1 MTSEFRDGARTIDR
15 TSPLPLWAQLEAELR
30 RRLEVGHFE
39 HRFPTDR
46 ELIEIYE
53 VSRHTARH
61 AVAKLGS
68 DGIVKRERGIGTS
81 IDRRQFEQSLGSLY
95 SLFQLVESSGVEQR
109 SRVLELERT
118 TYAEAAA
125 QLGLAADA
133 PLLHLS
139 RLRLADDEPLAID
152 RLWLPFEIGEPLL
165 DVDFSH
171 TALYDE
177 LERSVGRRPTSG
189 WERIR
194 PVVPRDED
202 RDLLGLDG
210 LEAVFSLQRL
220 GLLDNHPIEWRI
232 TLIRGDRFSF
242 MADWSAGQR
251 SGLRLARAG

>member
-109 SRVLELERT
+109 SRVLELERAT
-118 TYAEAAA
+118 HAEAAA

-177 LERSVGRRPTSG
+177 LERSVGRRPSSG

-194 PVVPRDED
+194 PVVPGDED
-202 RDLLGLDG
+202 RDLLELDG
-210 LEAVFSLQRL
+210 QEAVFSLQRL
-220 GLLDNHPIEWRI
+220 GLLDNRPIEWRI

>member
-1 MTSEFRDGARTIDR
+1 MTSEFRDGARPIDR

-109 SRVLELERT
+109 SRVLELERAT
-118 TYAEAAA
+118 HAEAAA

-139 RLRLADDEPLAID
+139 RLRLAADEPLAID

-177 LERSVGRRPTSG
+177 LERSAGRPTSG

-194 PVVPRDED
+194 PVVPGEAD
-202 RDLLGLDG
+202 RVLLGLDG
-210 LEAVFSLQRL
+210 REAVFSLQRL
-220 GLLDNHPIEWRI
+220 GMLDNRPIEWRI

>member
-109 SRVLELERT
+109 SRVLELERAT
-118 TYAEAAA
+118 HAEAAA

-194 PVVPRDED
+194 PVVPR
-202 RDLLGLDG
+202 
-210 LEAVFSLQRL
+210 
-220 GLLDNHPIEWRI
+220 
-232 TLIRGDRFSF
+232 
-242 MADWSAGQR
+242 
-251 SGLRLARAG
+251 

>member
-1 MTSEFRDGARTIDR
+1 VTSEFCDGAETLDR

-30 RRLEVGHFE
+30 RRLGLGQFE

-81 IDRRQFEQSLGSLY
+81 IDHQQFEQSLGSLY
-95 SLFQLVESSGVEQR
+95 SLFQLVENSGVEQR
-109 SRVLELERT
+109 SRVLELGPA

-125 QLGLAADA
+125 HLGLSADA
-133 PLLHLS
+133 RLLHLS

-177 LERSVGRRPTSG
+177 LERSAGRRPSSG

-194 PVVPRDED
+194 PVVPGEAD
-202 RDLLGLDG
+202 RILLGLDG

-220 GLLDNHPIEWRI
+220 GMLDDRPIEWRI

>member
-1 MTSEFRDGARTIDR
+1 VTSEFRDGARTIDR

-81 IDRRQFEQSLGSLY
+81 IDRHQFEQSLGSLY

-109 SRVLELERT
+109 SRVLELERAT
-118 TYAEAAA
+118 HAEAAA

-139 RLRLADDEPLAID
+139 RLRLAADEPLAID

-177 LERSVGRRPTSG
+177 LERSVGRPTSG

-194 PVVPRDED
+194 PVVPGDAD
-202 RDLLGLDG
+202 RILLGLDG

-220 GLLDNHPIEWRI
+220 GLLDDRPIEWRI

>member
-1 MTSEFRDGARTIDR
+1 VTSQFAAGSGPIDR
-15 TSPLPLWAQLEAELR
+15 SSPLPLWAQLEAELR
-30 RRLEVGHFE
+30 RRLELGHFDA
-39 HRFPTDR
+39 RFPTDR
-46 ELIEIYE
+46 ELIEIYG

-81 IDRRQFEQSLGSLY
+81 IDRHQFEQSLGSLY
-95 SLFQLVESSGVEQR
+95 SLFQLVERSGVQQR
-109 SRVLELERT
+109 SRVLELDRAT
-118 TYAEAAA
+118 HPEAAA
-125 QLGLAADA
+125 HLGLAADA

-139 RLRLADDEPLAID
+139 RLRLAADEPLAID
-152 RLWLPFEIGEPLL
+152 RVWLPFEIGAPLL

-177 LERSVGRRPTSG
+177 VERAAGRRPGNG

-194 PVVPRDED
+194 PVVPLEAD
-202 RDLLGLDG
+202 RALLGLDG
-210 LEAVFSLQRL
+210 HEAVFSLQRL
-220 GLLDNHPIEWRI
+220 GMIGNRPIEWRI

-242 MADWSAGQR
+242 VADWSAGQR

>member
-1 MTSEFRDGARTIDR
+1 VTSEFCEGAASIDR

-30 RRLEVGHFE
+30 RRLGLGHFE

-68 DGIVKRERGIGTS
+68 DGIVKRERGVGTS
-81 IDRRQFEQSLGSLY
+81 IDRHQFEQSLGSLY
-95 SLFQLVESSGVEQR
+95 SLFQLVESTGVEQR
-109 SRVLELERT
+109 SRVLVLERAT
-118 TYAEAAA
+118 HAEAAA
-125 QLGLAADA
+125 QLGLASDA

-139 RLRLADDEPLAID
+139 RLRLAADEPLAID

-177 LERSVGRRPTSG
+177 LENAAGRRPSSG

-194 PVVPRDED
+194 PVVPGEAD
-202 RDLLGLDG
+202 RVLLGLDG

-220 GLLDNHPIEWRI
+220 GVLDDRPIEWRI

>member
-1 MTSEFRDGARTIDR
+1 VTSEFRDGAGAIDR
-15 TSPLPLWAQLEAELR
+15 GSPLPLWVQLEAELR
-30 RRLEVGHFE
+30 RRLGLGHFE

-46 ELIEIYE
+46 ELIEIYD

-81 IDRRQFEQSLGSLY
+81 IDRHQFEQSLGSLY

-109 SRVLELERT
+109 SRVLVLERAT
-118 TYAEAAA
+118 HPEAAA
-125 QLGLAADA
+125 ELGLAADA

-152 RLWLPFEIGEPLL
+152 RLWLPFDIGQPLL

-177 LERSVGRRPTSG
+177 LERAAGRRPTSG

-194 PVVPRDED
+194 PIVPREAD
-202 RDLLGLDG
+202 RILLGLDG
-210 LEAVFSLQRL
+210 LEAVFSLHRL
-220 GLLDNHPIEWRI
+220 GVLDDRPIEWRI

-251 SGLRLARAG
+251 SGLRMARAG

>member
-1 MTSEFRDGARTIDR
+1 VTSEFRDGARTIDR

-95 SLFQLVESSGVEQR
+95 SLFQLVESSGVEQL
-109 SRVLELERT
+109 SRVLELEET
-118 TYAEAAA
+118 THAEAAA

-139 RLRLADDEPLAID
+139 RLRLAGNEPLAID

-194 PVVPRDED
+194 PVVPRDAD

-220 GLLDNHPIEWRI
+220 GMLDNRPIEWRI

>member
-1 MTSEFRDGARTIDR
+1 VTSEFSEGAATIDR

-30 RRLEVGHFE
+30 RRLGLGHFE
-39 HRFPTDR
+39 LRFPTDR

-81 IDRRQFEQSLGSLY
+81 IDRHQFEQSLGSLY
-95 SLFQLVESSGVEQR
+95 SLFQLVERSGVEQR
-109 SRVLELERT
+109 SRVLELERAT
-118 TYAEAAA
+118 HAEAAA

-139 RLRLADDEPLAID
+139 RLRLAADEPLAID

-177 LERSVGRRPTSG
+177 LERAVGHRPSNG

-194 PVVPRDED
+194 PVVPPEAD
-202 RDLLGLDG
+202 RILLGLDG
-210 LEAVFSLQRL
+210 GEAVFSLQRL
-220 GLLDNHPIEWRI
+220 GMIDSRPIEWRI

-242 MADWSAGQR
+242 VADWSAGQR

>member
-1 MTSEFRDGARTIDR
+1 MTSEFSAGAATIDR
-15 TSPLPLWAQLEAELR
+15 RSSLPLWAQLEAELR
-30 RRLEVGHFE
+30 RRLELGHFE
-39 HRFPTDR
+39 IRFPTDR

-68 DGIVKRERGIGTS
+68 DGIVKRERGVGTS
-81 IDRRQFEQSLGSLY
+81 IDRHQFVQSLGSLY

-109 SRVLELERT
+109 SRVLELERGT
-118 TYAEAAA
+118 HAEAAS

-133 PLLHLS
+133 PLLYLS
-139 RLRLADDEPLAID
+139 RLRLAADEPLAID
-152 RLWLPFEIGEPLL
+152 RLWLPFDIGEPLL

-177 LERSVGRRPTSG
+177 LERTVGHRPSSG

-194 PVVPRDED
+194 PVVPPEAD
-202 RDLLGLDG
+202 RILLGIDG
-210 LEAVFSLQRL
+210 HDAVFSLQRL
-220 GLLDNHPIEWRI
+220 GMIDNRPIEWRI

-242 MADWSAGQR
+242 MADWSAGK
-251 SGLRLARAG
+251 SYGLRLARAG

>member
-220 GLLDNHPIEWRI
+220 GLLDNRPIEWRI

>member
-118 TYAEAAA
+118 THAEAAA

-139 RLRLADDEPLAID
+139 RLRLADNEPLAID

-220 GLLDNHPIEWRI
+220 GLLDNRPIEWRI